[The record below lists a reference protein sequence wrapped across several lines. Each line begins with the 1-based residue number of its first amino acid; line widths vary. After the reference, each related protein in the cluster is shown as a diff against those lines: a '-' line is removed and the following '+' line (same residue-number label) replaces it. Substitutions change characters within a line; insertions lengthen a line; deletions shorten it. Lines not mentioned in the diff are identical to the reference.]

1 MVTED
6 EIKHVAKLM
15 KIEIDDHNAHID
27 KVKKMIEY
35 FEVLDNAETD
45 EYELILQEQK
55 FENLREDKHIPHKEK
70 LIDKLK
76 NYKGIY
82 FRAPNLN

>member
-6 EIKHVAKLM
+6 EIKNIAKFMNIEMDDYSAHV
-15 KIEIDDHNAHID
+15 D

-35 FEVLDNAETD
+35 FEVLDNARTS
-45 EYELILQEQK
+45 EYELILQEQQ
-55 FENLREDKHIPHKEK
+55 FENLREDKYIQYKEK

-76 NYKGIY
+76 NYKGTY

>member
-6 EIKHVAKLM
+6 EIKDIAKFM
-15 KIEIDDHNAHID
+15 NIEMDDHIAHVV

-35 FEVLDNAETD
+35 FQVLDNARTD
-45 EYELILQEQK
+45 EYELILQEQQ
-55 FENLREDKHIPHKEK
+55 FENLREDKYIQYKEK

>member
-1 MVTED
+1 LITED
-6 EIKHVAKLM
+6 EIKNVAKLM
-15 KIEIDDHNAHID
+15 KIEMDDFSAHIV

-35 FEVLDNAETD
+35 FEVLDNARTD
-45 EYELILQEQK
+45 EYELILQEQQ
-55 FENLREDKHIPHKEK
+55 FENLREDKYIPYKEK

>member
-1 MVTED
+1 MD
-6 EIKHVAKLM
+6 DYSAHVV
-15 KIEIDDHNAHID
+15 

-35 FEVLDNAETD
+35 FEVLDNARTS
-45 EYELILQEQK
+45 EYELILQEQQ
-55 FENLREDKHIPHKEK
+55 FENLREDNYIQYEEK

-76 NYKGIY
+76 NYKGTY

>member
-1 MVTED
+1 MN
-6 EIKHVAKLM
+6 
-15 KIEIDDHNAHID
+15 IEIDDYSSHVD

-35 FEVLDNAETD
+35 FEILDNVKTD
-45 EYELILQEQK
+45 EYELILPEQQ
-55 FENLREDKHIPHKEK
+55 FENLREDKYIQYKEK

-82 FRAPNLN
+82 FKAPNLN